1 MEFLVV
7 CNGKNDCFSR
17 RCPSP
22 GILST
27 IRLSGVFM
35 KRLLII
41 GTAIAALISGVAQAQ
56 SPTTILNASY
66 DIAREIFA
74 AENEAFI
81 N

>member
-1 MEFLVV
+1 
-7 CNGKNDCFSR
+7 
-17 RCPSP
+17 
-22 GILST
+22 
-27 IRLSGVFM
+27 M